1 MSGSLI
7 EAWLPVRSWSRR
19 TVWLMTNKQLS
30 RSLRSVRGR
39 QKWIGLTAAAVLAT
53 GALAGCSSDST
64 DDATTSPTT
73 TTSPTDTSTASPSP
87 SRIVAVLCDKATDQQ
102 IEALEASVS
111 ADYTVSQVTDVR
123 TDDESIHALLA
134 FVEGPGLAV
143 LAQWIGTGD
152 PLTDLQSANEFAA
165 EVSDAPLASNF
176 DQDTQDLLDNT
187 TKCYTQLYGP
197 DADE

>member
-1 MSGSLI
+1 M
-7 EAWLPVRSWSRR
+7 
-19 TVWLMTNKQLS
+19 
-30 RSLRSVRGR
+30 
-39 QKWIGLTAAAVLAT
+39 
-53 GALAGCSSDST
+53 
-64 DDATTSPTT
+64 
-73 TTSPTDTSTASPSP
+73 
-87 SRIVAVLCDKATDQQ
+87 
-102 IEALEASVS
+102 
-111 ADYTVSQVTDVR
+111 
-123 TDDESIHALLA
+123 
-134 FVEGPGLAV
+134 

>member
-1 MSGSLI
+1 M
-7 EAWLPVRSWSRR
+7 
-19 TVWLMTNKQLS
+19 WLMNTKQLS

-73 TTSPTDTSTASPSP
+73 TTSSTDTSTASPSP